1 MNLLN
6 TQNRINELLTQFV
19 TEVKGF
25 TAMGRSDINRVA
37 ETMLIPL
44 FAEIYGYQDLK
55 NLNYIQANYPSIDLA
70 DDVAKV
76 VIQVTSTPDSKK
88 IKHTLETFIKHK
100 FYEKYDRLI
109 IYIITE
115 KQNRYSGNGFKEI
128 LQDKLVFNI
137 ESDIQ
142 DYQTILKEVSNFQ
155 IDKAEK
161 IRLILEKNFSNAQKS
176 YLLHPLSDKKTE
188 TVTLNLLEIYFPD
201 KLYVADVSLK
211 RDQVI
216 EKSHDLKYKVKL
228 NQKSNWRSVIRAAL
242 EQKGLKFSS
251 DWICHGCQIITFHD
265 LNNYELPLRSVIN
278 LSTIKAINTK
288 EYYAENSDQKR
299 VFKMLLN
306 SCLQQ
311 QLYHRGINWQNEE
324 KLFIFSLLK
333 NPEERTESWL
343 GEKNNTRNVCKKI
356 MKKTKPDELLHYRHF
371 GFRTEYKQ
379 FAERWYIVLKPEWFF
394 SFDGYKKSFYHKDS
408 LSWLKRQ
415 ENNKKLYDDLRF
427 IVYFL
432 KNKPESPLFS
442 FDQKLSST
450 KIFLSFGEL
459 ISFDNSPYLN
469 DQQWLH
475 KPTTEKS
482 PETHEQ
488 LKLF

>member
-19 TEVKGF
+19 TQVKGF
-25 TAMGRSDINRVA
+25 TAMGRTDINHVA

-44 FAEIYGYQDLK
+44 FAEVYGYQDLK
-55 NLNYIQANYPSIDLA
+55 NLNFIQANYPSIDLA

-76 VIQVTSTPDSKK
+76 AIQVTSTPDARK
-88 IKHTLETFIKHK
+88 IKHTLEQFMKYRL
-100 FYEKYDRLI
+100 YEKYDRLT

-128 LQDKLVFNI
+128 LQDKLVFDI

-161 IRLILEKNFSNAQKS
+161 IRLILEKNFDKAQKS

-201 KLYVADVSLK
+201 KLYVADVSLN

-216 EKSHDLKYKVKL
+216 EKSQDSKYKLKL
-228 NQKSNWRSVIRAAL
+228 NQKSSWRIVIRAAL
-242 EQKGLKFSS
+242 EQKRLGFSC
-251 DWICHGCQIITFHD
+251 DWTYHAGQIITFHD
-265 LNNYELPLRSVIN
+265 LNNWELPLRSVIN
-278 LSTIKAINTK
+278 LSTIKVINSQ
-288 EYYAENSDQKR
+288 EYYSENLDKER
-299 VFKMLLN
+299 VFKSLLRF
-306 SCLQQ
+306 CLQQ
-311 QLYHRGINWQNEE
+311 QLYYRGVSWQNEE
-324 KLFIFSLLK
+324 KSFIFSLLK
-333 NPEERTESWL
+333 NQENRSITWI
-343 GEKNNTRNVCKKI
+343 GEKSSTRTVCEKVN
-356 MKKTKPDELLHYRHF
+356 KKTKPDEFLYYKHF

-379 FAERWYIVLKPEWFF
+379 FANTWYIVLKPEWFF

-415 ENNKKLYDDLRF
+415 EKNKAIYNSLRF

-432 KNKPESPLFS
+432 SNQPESLL
-442 FDQKLSST
+442 FDQKSSSH

-469 DQQWLH
+469 DQQWLTKTQTENSSQTH
-475 KPTTEKS
+475 K
-482 PETHEQ
+482 Q
-488 LKLF
+488 LELL